1 MNQLEDLNKINK
13 NVSASNLIK
22 RSAAQTV
29 YYKSKTYF
37 YNQNKPATKAQ
48 ILGNKNAEKVS
59 TSEYIEMRGTYV
71 TEDQTL
77 IHFAFD
83 EIQKKKNKTVFIE
96 HKHIDNEANLE
107 NWYIQFSILQ
117 VALYQSLAQDIN
129 HYVTA
134 KFLRKTHET
143 KQLSIDNKRIFK
155 LIFSNDDFKRVYK
168 VKVTEP
174 NKIIAYYLNKNK
186 HSLLQNPSNLDK
198 DYAIARSYDAEFK
211 GHDWENLKQFIIY
224 KRT

>member
-1 MNQLEDLNKINK
+1 MSTKEDLNKINK

-22 RSAAQTV
+22 RSAAQIV

-48 ILGNKNAEKVS
+48 IKGNENAEKVS

-71 TEDQTL
+71 TPDQTL
-77 IHFAFD
+77 IHFTFD
-83 EIQKKKNKTVFIE
+83 EIQKKENKTVFIE
-96 HKHIDNEANLE
+96 HKHIDDENNLE
-107 NWYIQFSILQ
+107 DWYIQYSILQ

-143 KQLSIDNKRIFK
+143 KQLSVDNKRVFK
-155 LIFSNDDFKRVYK
+155 LVFSNDDFKRVYK
-168 VKVTEP
+168 IKVTNPE
-174 NKIIAYYLNKNK
+174 KIIEYYLNKNT
-186 HSLLQNPSNLDK
+186 HSLLQNPTDLAK
-198 DYAIARSYDAEFK
+198 DYSIARKYDAEFK
-211 GHDWENLKQFIIY
+211 GHDWDNLKQFIKH
-224 KRT
+224 KRN